1 MDEMR
6 CQVST
11 AIILPSL
18 NPDDKFSNVVKG
30 LIEKG
35 FEHIVIVDDGSSED
49 RQHYFTDAEANS
61 QCKVLHHGVNKG
73 KGRALKTAFAYVKDN
88 MPEIKG
94 VITIDGD
101 GQHLTEDII
110 RCGNRMLSEKDRVI
124 LGCRDFDLPGIPAKS
139 VAGNKTTS
147 KMFKLCYGIKLSDT
161 QTGLRAIPSSYLE
174 AFCKIEGERFE
185 YETNMLL
192 QMKRMGIGFSEEP
205 IETVY
210 EDDNSGS
217 HFNPVKD
224 SWRIFKI
231 MFKFMLS
238 SAGSTIIDLGLFYL
252 VMRLFGSYF
261 GHFAELISTVIAR
274 VCSSFANF
282 NANNSIVFANKSN
295 YKRAMFRYY
304 CLCIPQMFVSAG
316 LVTGINMLISNEA
329 PFIATLIKFAVDTCL
344 FFISYHIQREWVFSQ
359 KDSKAKETK

>member
-1 MDEMR
+1 MMDDMR
-6 CQVST
+6 CQNCT
-11 AIILPSL
+11 AIVLPSL
-18 NPDDKFSNVVKG
+18 NPDEKFSNVVNG
-30 LIEKG
+30 LLEKG
-35 FEHIVIVDDGSSED
+35 FEHIVIVDDGSTED
-49 RQHYFTDAEANS
+49 RQHYFEAAESHS

-73 KGRALKTAFAYVKDN
+73 KGRALKTAFEYIYKN
-88 MPEIKG
+88 LPELKG

-101 GQHLTEDII
+101 GQHLTDDIVA
-110 RCGNRMLSEKDRVI
+110 CGDLMLKQQDKVI
-124 LGCRDFDLPGIPAKS
+124 MGCRDFNLPGVPQKS

-147 KMFKLCYGIKLSDT
+147 RLFKICYGIKLSDT
-161 QTGLRAIPSSYLE
+161 QTGLRAIPSQYLE
-174 AFCKIEGERFE
+174 RFCAIDGERFE

-192 QMKRMGIGFSEEP
+192 QMKRMGIGFVEQP

-231 MFKFMLS
+231 MFKFLLS
-238 SAGSTIIDLGLFYL
+238 SAGSTLIDLGLFYL
-252 VMRLFGSYF
+252 IMRFFGSHF
-261 GHFAELISTVIAR
+261 GAFAELVSTVIAR
-274 VCSSFANF
+274 ICSSFANF

-295 YKRAMFRYY
+295 YKRAMVRYY

-316 LVTGINMLISNEA
+316 LVTLINTLLSNEI
-329 PFIATLIKFAVDTCL
+329 PIFATLIKFAVDTCL

-359 KDSKAKETK
+359 KESKSK